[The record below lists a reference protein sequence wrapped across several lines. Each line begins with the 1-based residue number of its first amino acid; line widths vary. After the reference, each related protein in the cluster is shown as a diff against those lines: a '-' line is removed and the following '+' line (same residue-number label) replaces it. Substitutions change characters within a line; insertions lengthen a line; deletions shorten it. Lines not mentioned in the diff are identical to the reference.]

1 MCHLN
6 ITAALLII
14 LLPPILT
21 IICHSNQ
28 LTTPPLLT
36 KHLPL
41 LTKPPHAYL
50 PRTNLDAPFD
60 DKPTRDTRPSSV
72 GESFNTFARWNK
84 SIKDNP
90 AAVSAYIS
98 TTATPAPPPT
108 NPSAP
113 ASYSAKKTTF
123 STKNVNPEAP
133 PSASICRPLRQWHS

>member
-1 MCHLN
+1 MCHPN

-14 LLPPILT
+14 ILPPILT
-21 IICHSNQ
+21 IICHCNQ
-28 LTTPPLLT
+28 LTTPPLPT

-41 LTKPPHAYL
+41 PTKPPHAYL
-50 PRTNLDAPFD
+50 PRTNLNAPFD
-60 DKPTRDTRPSSV
+60 DKPIGDTRPSSI
-72 GESFNTFARWNK
+72 GKSFNTFARWKK

-90 AAVSAYIS
+90 AAVSASIS

-123 STKNVNPEAP
+123 LTKNVNPEAP
-133 PSASICRPLRQWHS
+133 PLASVLSSSQTTA